1 MSCVAVCGPANPP
14 VIVVV
19 TLWLYGK
26 EPIRELCLMA
36 ACSNQAEQVSHF
48 FQRLSGQRAAV
59 CIEDVTL
66 NPYHLFAGI
75 AQSRFGSSLTAA
87 RAHLGSRL
95 AVTSIRPSFPCY
107 LEIRS
112 SFLKFPSN
120 KYPIC
125 GAKVLFRNSTLLRE
139 QLVFV
144 HLIPQEMF
152 IARGM

>member
-1 MSCVAVCGPANPP
+1 
-14 VIVVV
+14 
-19 TLWLYGK
+19 
-26 EPIRELCLMA
+26 MA
-36 ACSNQAEQVSHF
+36 AWCSSNQAEQVSQF
-48 FQRLSGQRAAV
+48 FQRFSGQRTAV

-66 NPYHLFAGI
+66 NSYHLSAGI
-75 AQSRFGSSLTAA
+75 PQSRLGSSLAAA
-87 RAHLGSRL
+87 RAHLGNRL
-95 AVTSIRPSFPCY
+95 AVPSISPGFPCY

-125 GAKVLFRNSTLLRE
+125 GAKVPFRNSTLLRE

>member
-1 MSCVAVCGPANPP
+1 
-14 VIVVV
+14 
-19 TLWLYGK
+19 
-26 EPIRELCLMA
+26 MA
-36 ACSNQAEQVSHF
+36 AWCSSNQAEQVSQF
-48 FQRLSGQRAAV
+48 FQRFSGQRTAV

-66 NPYHLFAGI
+66 NSYHLSAGI
-75 AQSRFGSSLTAA
+75 AQSRLGSSLAAA
-87 RAHLGSRL
+87 RAHLGNRL
-95 AVTSIRPSFPCY
+95 AVPSISPGFPCY

-125 GAKVLFRNSTLLRE
+125 GAKVPFRNSTLLRE